1 MKRCSCPI
9 LIVLVDLY
17 LKYQCRYWNPCSPF
31 WGQTGIWI
39 YQGGH
44 WLPLGYCHAVVFAAR
59 SLHVLLSFLHFILE
73 KKPSPFLPFFFCL
86 LFHIK
91 WELCLF
97 RLPLQLN
104 THIIQARDKMEE
116 HFFFQVHL
124 ASNLS
129 NKLFYHIILTL
140 DRRAY

>member
-1 MKRCSCPI
+1 MKRCSWPVFT
-9 LIVLVDLY
+9 VLAGLY
-17 LKYQCRYWNPCSPF
+17 LSV
-31 WGQTGIWI
+31 GVVALLGVSLSV

-44 WLPLGYCHAVVFAAR
+44 WLPLGYCHAVVFAAH
-59 SLHVLLSFLHFILE
+59 SLHMCYCPSSLHTLKETITFPI
-73 KKPSPFLPFFFCL
+73 FFFFGL

-104 THIIQARDKMEE
+104 THVIQARDKMEE
-116 HFFFQVHL
+116 LFFFQVHL

-129 NKLFYHIILTL
+129 NKLFYHIVLTL